1 MTIDDHDYIVLLVM
15 ARNHERE
22 LGKQVDEAMPPAIVA
37 EFAAL
42 TKGQVIEKWNNFV
55 GLAQG
60 VQQDIEATGEYY
72 RQDREVV
79 EEAFDDVSRINYPS
93 FGSDGIVMI
102 DIYLNGFKVITSS
115 DAHRRRSVEQKQLRP
130 SYAVETIR
138 KVECE
143 LKLLDTYAVP
153 TERTRELGLHVIQ
166 IYSPDKVDFSEY
178 QEIFVPAQN
187 LVPR

>member
-1 MTIDDHDYIVLLVM
+1 M
-15 ARNHERE
+15 ARNHEQE
-22 LGKQVDEAMPPAIVA
+22 LGKQVDEALSPSVVA
-37 EFAAL
+37 EFVAN
-42 TKGQVIEKWNNFV
+42 TKGQVIEKWNNFI

-79 EEAFDDVSRINYPS
+79 EEAFDDLSRISYPP

-102 DIYLNGFKVITSS
+102 DIYFNGFKVITSS
-115 DAHRRRSVEQKQLRP
+115 DAHKRRSVEQKQLRRG
-130 SYAVETIR
+130 YAVEAIR
-138 KVECE
+138 RTECE
-143 LKLLDTYAVP
+143 LKLLDTYDVP

-166 IYSPDKVDFSEY
+166 IYSPDKEDFSEY

>member
-1 MTIDDHDYIVLLVM
+1 M
-15 ARNHERE
+15 AGNHERE
-22 LGKQVDEAMPPAIVA
+22 LGKQVDEALPSNVVA
-37 EFAAL
+37 EFTAR
-42 TKGQVIEKWNNFV
+42 TKGQVVENWNRFV
-55 GLAQG
+55 NLAQG

-79 EEAFDDVSRINYPS
+79 EEAFDDLSRISYPP

-115 DAHRRRSVEQKQLRP
+115 DAHKRRSVEQKQLRRG
-130 SYAVETIR
+130 YAVETIR

-153 TERTRELGLHVIQ
+153 TERTRELGLHVMQ
-166 IYSPDKVDFSEY
+166 IYSPDKADFSEY

-187 LVPR
+187 LVTR